1 MHVKI
6 MSVSHGVD
14 QRTEN
19 MNLGELVVFFARV
32 SNPDNQHNRDTSAKL
47 LKYLED
53 HRHWSPFEMV
63 HATLEITATRD
74 ITRQILRHRSFT
86 FQEFSQRYA
95 DPTISLGFKKKEA
108 RMQDPTN
115 RQNSIECDDNA
126 LATAWSDAQ
135 DHVLQTCVE
144 AYKQALAAGIAKE
157 QARAVLPEGLTM
169 SRMYMAGSL
178 RSWMHYVAVR
188 TEGGVPKEHAQA
200 ARDVAEAFKDYF
212 TLRVSSGR

>member
-1 MHVKI
+1 MSVKI

-19 MNLGELVVFFARV
+19 MDLGELVAFFARV
-32 SNPDNQHNRDTSAKL
+32 SNPNNQHSRETSAKL

-63 HATLEITATRD
+63 HATLEIETTRD
-74 ITRQILRHRSFT
+74 ISRQILRHRSFS

-95 DPTISLGFKKKEA
+95 DPTISLSYAKKEA
-108 RMQDPTN
+108 RLQDPAN
-115 RQNSIECDDNA
+115 RQNSIECKDWG
-126 LATAWSDAQ
+126 LAADWSDLQ
-135 DHVLQTCVE
+135 IHVLHTCMK

-157 QARAVLPEGLTM
+157 QARALLPEGLIK

-188 TEGGVPKEHAQA
+188 TEEGVQKEHAQV

-212 TLRVSSGR
+212 TLRVSSK